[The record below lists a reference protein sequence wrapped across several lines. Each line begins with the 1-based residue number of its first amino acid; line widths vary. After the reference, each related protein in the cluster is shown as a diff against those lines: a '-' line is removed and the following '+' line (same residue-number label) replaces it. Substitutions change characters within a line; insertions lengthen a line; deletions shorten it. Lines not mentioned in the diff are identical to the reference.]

1 MATSS
6 KDASV
11 IASVILIQVGKLIS
25 FYDNQSKKLRMSISD
40 NAYVVRGQFGIVEAK
55 ECDEAK
61 GGALTT
67 IKRWY

>member
-1 MATSS
+1 
-6 KDASV
+6 
-11 IASVILIQVGKLIS
+11 
-25 FYDNQSKKLRMSISD
+25 MSISD

-67 IKRWY
+67 IKRRY